1 MDEYTLPDTGLKMKV
16 GKPWGEYYYVKWAGV
31 DPRDGYN
38 MWYDKNGNLTK
49 SYSEEDAVFVGKQR
63 YAPWS
68 GGFGTQ
74 FGWKGISVSAD
85 FSFMLGQY
93 MLNNERFLQR
103 IPLCRFGQSN
113 CRNAYHVAEAGRYN
127 QNCHSRLPDAV

>member
-1 MDEYTLPDTGLKMKV
+1 MSGLKMKV
-16 GKPWGEYYYVKWAGV
+16 GKPWGEYYYVRWAGV

-38 MWYDKNGNLTK
+38 TWYDKNGNLTK

-93 MLNNERFLQR
+93 MLNNERFFTENPTFAGSDNQTVDSGVTDYSCL
-103 IPLCRFGQSN
+103 LNHFG
-113 CRNAYHVAEAGRYN
+113 RKGV
-127 QNCHSRLPDAV
+127 PDSQVFHAHK

>member
-1 MDEYTLPDTGLKMKV
+1 MKV

-38 MWYDKNGNLTK
+38 VVRQNGNLTK
-49 SYSEEDAVFVGKQR
+49 SYSKKMQFLSANNAMHHGPVALAPSSDGK
-63 YAPWS
+63 
-68 GGFGTQ
+68 GFLLVPT
-74 FGWKGISVSAD
+74 SL
-85 FSFMLGQY
+85 FMLGQY

>member
-49 SYSEEDAVFVGKQR
+49 SYSEEDAVLSVNNAMHHGPVALAPSSDGK
-63 YAPWS
+63 
-68 GGFGTQ
+68 GFLLVPT
-74 FGWKGISVSAD
+74 S
-85 FSFMLGQY
+85 L
-93 MLNNERFLQR
+93 
-103 IPLCRFGQSN
+103 LC
-113 CRNAYHVAEAGRYN
+113 
-127 QNCHSRLPDAV
+127 